1 MRPYR
6 KARTITGQVFY
17 VKETREEAFN
27 RHFLTI
33 VTAITPLVMIWAFA
47 KAAGMI

>member
-6 KARTITGQVFY
+6 KTRTITGQVIY
-17 VKETREEAFN
+17 VKETREEALN
-27 RHFLTI
+27 RWLLVAETI
-33 VTAITPLVMIWAFA
+33 ATPLVMIWVFA